1 MAGAEGF
8 AFVGDALQKCRDSSL
23 DYLFE
28 SLSLSHAKSPPLG
41 ELFTW
46 LGMRDDYRTLIGV
59 DDLGI
64 SDACEEDEDD

>member
-1 MAGAEGF
+1 M
-8 AFVGDALQKCRDSSL
+8 KI
-23 DYLFE
+23 
-28 SLSLSHAKSPPLG
+28 PPNG
-41 ELFTW
+41 RRSRIFSW